1 MEWIYKYFS
10 IAAVIA
16 GFGFLIRYLIQK
28 KIDSYFNKKLE
39 DHKKDLAVLT
49 EKAKYDISK
58 KLFDFEAYAIKKHT
72 IYPVLYQRMFE
83 ILRLFGALIIK
94 MGPKRPADLTKE
106 EYSLML
112 IKNIKEVEGA
122 INNVREYYN
131 YNQLFLSKKVV
142 SAFGDTW
149 DLIMNLR
156 KELYDREY
164 NMSFTQTEVLKI
176 DEKIEL
182 LKEVIYEE
190 LSYSHF
196 EENSIQ
202 SGVHFLLGEPIFLL
216 ACTTRYFF

>member
-1 MEWIYKYFS
+1 MNAVVKGRDFMEWIYKYFS
-10 IAAVIA
+10 LTAAIA
-16 GFGFLIRYLIQK
+16 GLGFLVKYLIQK

-39 DHKKDLAVLT
+39 QHKQELAVMT
-49 EKAKYDISK
+49 EKAKYDISR

-72 IYPVLYQRMFE
+72 IYPELYQRMFE
-83 ILRLFGALIIK
+83 ISRQFGTLIIK

-122 INNVREYYN
+122 INNAREYSN
-131 YNQLFLSKKVV
+131 YNQLFLSKKVG

-149 DLIMNLR
+149 DLIMKLR
-156 KELYDREY
+156 KELYDSEY
-164 NMSFTQTEVLKI
+164 DMSFTRTEVLKI
-176 DEKIEL
+176 DEKREL

-196 EENSIQ
+196 EETK
-202 SGVHFLLGEPIFLL
+202 EE
-216 ACTTRYFF
+216 

>member
-1 MEWIYKYFS
+1 MEWIYKPFS
-10 IAAVIA
+10 YTAIIVAI
-16 GFGFLIRYLIQK
+16 GFLVKYLIQR

-39 DHKKDLAVLT
+39 DYKKELAVLT

-58 KLFDFEAYAIKKHT
+58 KLFDFEAYATKKHT
-72 IYPVLYQRMFE
+72 IYPELYQRMFE
-83 ILRLFGALIIK
+83 ISRQFDALIIK
-94 MGPKRPADLTKE
+94 MGPERPDHLIKV

-122 INNVREYYN
+122 INNGREYYN
-131 YNQLFLSKKVV
+131 YNQLFLSKKVE

-176 DEKIEL
+176 DEKIEI

-196 EENSIQ
+196 EETA
-202 SGVHFLLGEPIFLL
+202 VKV
-216 ACTTRYFF
+216 